1 MGVLRDAE
9 RAGLCRSEKIAGAIG
24 VAFGNHDLD
33 GAEAVNRQAVRVA
46 KRFAAFGGVNASGL
60 EKRAN
65 LLCVNLSACDEHPA
79 QVRIHQG
86 CELWLAAAAFASSAR
101 AALRMFFKP

>member
-9 RAGLCRSEKIAGAIG
+9 RAGLCRSEQIAGSIG
-24 VAFGNHDLD
+24 IAFGNHDLD

-46 KRFAAFGGVNASGL
+46 KRFAAFGGLNASGL

-65 LLCVNLSACDEHPA
+65 LLRVNLSARDEDATQFMVH
-79 QVRIHQG
+79 VKL
-86 CELWLAAAAFASSAR
+86 CEGV
-101 AALRMFFKP
+101 